1 MSHENQFEC
10 LVILCRWG
18 MAHKI
23 RRTCPDAQT
32 MVNLLKTPT
41 RQLRALRADPEG
53 RSRCEHRYMAT
64 SHVSGMERLVCE
76 ACGHVSIKRVGE
88 SVTKGIPASP

>member
-1 MSHENQFEC
+1 
-10 LVILCRWG
+10 

-23 RRTCPDAQT
+23 RRMCSDAQP

-53 RSRCEHRYMAT
+53 RSRCEHEFMAT

-88 SVTKGIPASP
+88 SVTKGIPASS